1 MQQTLFESISPTQ
14 PVNVASVPQRSPFR
28 YPGGKTW
35 LTPWIRRWLGTKDR
49 QPETFIDAFAGGGS
63 VSLTVACENLCRRV
77 VMVELDE
84 DVASVWRI
92 VLGPNSDSLA
102 QRIVDFDLNI
112 ESATKVVES
121 SPRTDIERAFQTIVR
136 NRVYHGGILAAGS
149 GFLKHGENGK
159 GILSRWYPETLARRI
174 RALSS
179 VKEKIRFMQGDA
191 FEIIQAYAARRTA
204 VTFLDPP
211 YTVGGKKAGTRLYKF
226 FQVDHKRLFDIASTI
241 EGEFLMTYDVSDAV
255 AELALAH
262 GLDIEKVPMT
272 NTHHSRM
279 EELLIGR
286 SLSWA
291 R

>member
-1 MQQTLFESISPTQ
+1 MQQTLFKIDVQPQ

-35 LTPWIRRWLGTKDR
+35 LTPWIRRWLGNKTR

-77 VMVELDE
+77 IMVELDE
-84 DVASVWRI
+84 DVASVWRV
-92 VLGPNSDSLA
+92 VLSPNADSLA
-102 QRIVDFDLNI
+102 QRIVDFELNTG
-112 ESATKVVES
+112 SATKVIEDK
-121 SPRTDIERAFQTIVR
+121 PRTDLDRAFQTIVR
-136 NRVYHGGILAAGS
+136 NRVYHGGILASGS

-174 RALSS
+174 REISS
-179 VKEKIRFMQGDA
+179 VRHKILFIQGDA
-191 FEIIQAYAARRTA
+191 FEIVQAYSARSTA

-226 FQVDHKRLFDIASTI
+226 FQVDHRRLFEIASTI
-241 EGEFLMTYDVSDAV
+241 QGEFLMTYDVSDEV
-255 AELALAH
+255 AELALVH

-286 SLSWA
+286 DLAWA